1 MSRRSCHRPESCVNR
16 LPLEVVWTCLR
27 RTTGSATYARTR
39 RASLPVGRRLGADTP
54 VIVSGG
60 YLCATVE
67 YTQVRNLSDGRST
80 WPAAVRKWEKP
91 HALADALHVAQPAG
105 PHGLC
110 VALCGGPHGLCAAP
124 HARSHGPHV
133 APQGPRV
140 APQGSHVEPHV
151 VPCAGRRVAAD
162 GRRQATGSMESVF
175 EADGPMRPKELLS
188 RFVLADA

>member
-133 APQGPRV
+133 APSV
-140 APQGSHVEPHV
+140 
-151 VPCAGRRVAAD
+151 GRRVAAD
-162 GRRQATGSMESVF
+162 GRRQALGSMKRVF